1 MPDRQNLLPDEK
13 LHDLLDEI
21 PSVPSV
27 SSRTTTKRDRTYER
41 THRTFSYRL
50 TDKQLAEDIAAI
62 AEDLLVPVDDVARA
76 FVEVGLK
83 AAQNGEIP
91 LERVPLVPRCMTLYP
106 TGRETWEVRQE
117 AGWPEEIPLR
127 RKKRRLSEVE
137 RKQRQKARNEYR
149 VSYRWTATTD
159 AALTE
164 LVDHHFGRSIR
175 SEGRKG
181 LVLTILLRYGLAAYR
196 AGKLPLK
203 AEIRT
208 ASQRLKW

>member
-21 PSVPSV
+21 PSAPSV
-27 SSRTTTKRDRTYER
+27 SRKKTTKRNRTYER
-41 THRTFSYRL
+41 MHRTFSYRL

-91 LERVPLVPRCMTLYP
+91 LERVPLVPRRMTLYP
-106 TGRETWEVRQE
+106 TDKERWEIREET
-117 AGWPEEIPLR
+117 GWPREIPT
-127 RKKRRLSEVE
+127 RKRKRKLSEVE
-137 RKQRQKARNEYR
+137 RKLRQKARNEYR
-149 VSYRWTATTD
+149 VSYRWTASID

-164 LVDHHFGRSIR
+164 LVDDHFGSSIR

-196 AGKLPLK
+196 AGRLPLK

-208 ASQRLKW
+208 ANQRLKW